1 MRTIAITNYK
11 GGVGKTTTAVN
22 LASIYASS
30 GKRVLLIDLDPQA
43 SATDYYGLYDKA
55 KAEGRTSIELL
66 YGGASVEDVAYPI
79 EGTTLSVVPSVIE
92 LVDQN
97 ELLLRE
103 QRLKFALDDATDDY
117 DIAIIDC
124 SPVLKRLAF
133 NAYLAAAED
142 GIIIIPVK
150 LDSTVMRGTALTVEA
165 IKSITEALRLPRPKF
180 GILRTCVPGRMT
192 NAEKTGEAVLD
203 KFFPDQQLANVIHAS
218 SKVCEGSWQWK
229 PVSVFEPGS
238 RPAKDYEALADELWE
253 AMA

>member
-1 MRTIAITNYK
+1 MRTIAISNYK

-22 LASIYASS
+22 LASIYAGS

-43 SATDYYGLYDKA
+43 SATDYYGLYNRA

-66 YGGASVEDVAYPI
+66 YDGAPVSDIAFHI
-79 EGTTLSVVPSVIE
+79 DDTNLSVIPSVIE

-103 QRLKFALDDATDDY
+103 QRLKFALDDAKDDF

-133 NAYLAAAED
+133 NAYLAASEG
-142 GIIIIPVK
+142 GIIIVPVK

-165 IKSITEALRLPRPKF
+165 TRSIAEALRLPRPRF

-192 NAEKTGEAVLD
+192 NAEKTGAEVLNRYFQD
-203 KFFPDQQLANVIHAS
+203 VLFDTVIHAS
-218 SKVCEGSWQWK
+218 TKVSEGSWQWM
-229 PVSVFEPGS
+229 PVTAFEPGS
-238 RPAKDYEALADELWE
+238 RPAKDYNSLAEEVLHE
-253 AMA
+253 IG